1 MVHVQTDPG
10 TRAWPVNT
18 DSRSP
23 FDSPGD
29 ACRLDCF
36 EMCVQRSR
44 HASMECGSSAQPT
57 HCLFPTCD
65 QSREMHEDWCIGCLN
80 EWLMCAETGDEPL
93 SLASVLA
100 GAGGAARMAR
110 RGMAGNRETLGRNGI
125 SWSQGFLC
133 RSHARYVLCAKG
145 VCVLHRTCA

>member
-10 TRAWPVNT
+10 TRAWPLNT

-44 HASMECGSSAQPT
+44 YASMGCGSSAQLT
-57 HCLFPTCD
+57 HCLLLVCD
-65 QSREMHEDWCIGCLN
+65 QSREMNGVLVYWVLERVADVRGDGRRPIELGVRFGRFGGCGCCGSNGPSGWLEIGKRLD
-80 EWLMCAETGDEPL
+80 ETEYPGPKVSLWLTC
-93 SLASVLA
+93 
-100 GAGGAARMAR
+100 
-110 RGMAGNRETLGRNGI
+110 TLCGI
-125 SWSQGFLC
+125 
-133 RSHARYVLCAKG
+133 R
-145 VCVLHRTCA
+145 